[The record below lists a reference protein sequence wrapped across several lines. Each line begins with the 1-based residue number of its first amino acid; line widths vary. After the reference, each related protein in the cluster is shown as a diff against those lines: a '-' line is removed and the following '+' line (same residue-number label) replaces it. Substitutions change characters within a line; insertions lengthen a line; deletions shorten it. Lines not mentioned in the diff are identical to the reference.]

1 MSLDPRFEQLLKDKI
16 GLDAITVGASV
27 IERAVQR
34 CMANVPGRDIE
45 AYWRALQQS
54 EVEQQALIEAVIVPE
69 TWFFRYP
76 ESFATLARLAARRVA
91 ELKGSRPLRLLSLP
105 CSTGE
110 EPYSIAMCL
119 LDAGVPAEQF
129 QVEALDVSPASIE
142 RATEGRYGRNS
153 FRGESLAFRNRY
165 FTADGNHY
173 LVNERVRRQVRFQ
186 TGNLLETGLL
196 GAMAAYDVV
205 FCRNLLIYFDRPTQE
220 QVFEVLKRLTRDD
233 GLLFI
238 GPAEA
243 GLFTRMGMQS
253 LGIPLAFAFRLP
265 SAAEAASAAAVASPV
280 PRRPL
285 PAPVSLAKPAPRPL
299 TSLPP
304 TSIAAAP
311 VARDDGAE
319 QRAQI
324 ATLANQGRSAE
335 ARRLCEAYL
344 ASHAPSAEVFYWLGL
359 LSDVDND
366 PATAQAFYRKALY
379 LEPQHPAALAQLAAL
394 LAAQGDRAGAQ
405 RLQARAQ
412 RGAGRNE

>member
-1 MSLDPRFEQLLKDKI
+1 MSLDPRFEQLLKDTI

-45 AYWRALQQS
+45 GYWRALQQS
-54 EVEQQALIEAVIVPE
+54 EAEQQALIEAVIVPE

-91 ELKGSRPLRLLSLP
+91 ELQGSRPLRLLSLP

-119 LDAGVPAEQF
+119 LDAGLAPEQF

-142 RATEGRYGRNS
+142 RATEGLYGRNS
-153 FRGESLAFRNRY
+153 FRGESLTFRNRY
-165 FTADGNHY
+165 FTADGAVY
-173 LVNERVRRQVRFQ
+173 RVSDKVRQQVRFQ
-186 TGNLLETGLL
+186 TGNLLEPGLL
-196 GAMAAYDVV
+196 AATAAFDVV

-243 GLFTRMGMQS
+243 GLFTREGMQS
-253 LGIPLAFAFRLP
+253 LGIPLAFAFRKAATVPAAKAPVP
-265 SAAEAASAAAVASPV
+265 SPA

-285 PAPVSLAKPAPRPL
+285 PAPVVKPLPRPL
-299 TSLPP
+299 AGVPAKTPAKPVVAPP
-304 TSIAAAP
+304 
-311 VARDDGAE
+311 ARDEAGE
-319 QRAQI
+319 QLTQI

-344 ASHAPSAEVFYWLGL
+344 ASHGPSAEVFYWLGL

-366 PATAQAFYRKALY
+366 PANAQAFYRKALY
-379 LEPQHPAALAQLAAL
+379 LDPQHPAALAQLAAL
-394 LAAQGDRAGAQ
+394 LAAQGDQAGAQ